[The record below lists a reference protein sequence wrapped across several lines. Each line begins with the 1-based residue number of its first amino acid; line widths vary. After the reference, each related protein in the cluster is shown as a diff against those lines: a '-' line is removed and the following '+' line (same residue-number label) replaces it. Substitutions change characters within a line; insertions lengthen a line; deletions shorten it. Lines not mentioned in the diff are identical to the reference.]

1 MSDLTSA
8 PYSLLFGDSV
18 FAKVVAINYYGA
30 SQSSVEANGAIIVT
44 VPDAPVGL
52 QNDLLI
58 TTAYKIGFT
67 WQDGPSKGGAPIL
80 DYRVSYD

>member
-1 MSDLTSA
+1 
-8 PYSLLFGDSV
+8 
-18 FAKVVAINYYGA
+18 
-30 SQSSVEANGAIIVT
+30 VEANGAIIVT
-44 VPDAPVGL
+44 VPDAPVSL